1 MYRRLPA
8 DTAAALH
15 PRVLTPT
22 LQIILPHVQPET
34 ALYFNRIRRL
44 RHFRINSGAAICRA
58 EYLRLTE
65 YVTM

>member
-22 LQIILPHVQPET
+22 LQIILPHVQEFNS
-34 ALYFNRIRRL
+34 ALHL
-44 RHFRINSGAAICRA
+44 
-58 EYLRLTE
+58 
-65 YVTM
+65 